1 MSTPQARPKLLTLR
15 FMTVVL
21 CGTFYFIALAMLAP
35 VIPHY
40 VKDDLGHGDFAV
52 GIATGVFAVGAILL
66 RLYFGRIGD
75 RIGRRVLIIL
85 GAGIVAITTLM
96 YGVVDSLAW
105 LIVWRFATGFGEAAF
120 FVGAATMVT
129 DLAPVERRGEA
140 VSYWSIAVYSGL
152 AFGPALGEALRGTD
166 RYMLTF
172 TVSAALAAVA
182 ALLGLLTRDVPR
194 EPSTSGPGHW
204 VHRAAIGPGVALLL
218 GLVPLAG
225 FTTFVSLYADEDL
238 GIGAGL
244 VFAVYGVIVLLIR
257 IFGARLP
264 DRLGGRQAGTIAL
277 AGAAIG
283 IGIVA
288 AWPSIA
294 GLYVGTVVFGI
305 GMAFM
310 YPALLLLTLDG
321 VPDNER
327 ASAIGTFSS
336 FFDGSQFVG
345 PAVCGAIA
353 AVTSYRGA
361 FAAGTVA
368 AILGLLWLRSPRGA
382 AVPATS

>member
-1 MSTPQARPKLLTLR
+1 VSATQKLLSFR
-15 FMTVVL
+15 FVTVVT
-21 CGTFYFIALAMLAP
+21 CGTFYFIALAMLTP

-52 GIATGVFAVGAILL
+52 GIATGVFAVGSILL
-66 RLYFGRIGD
+66 RLYFGRLGY
-75 RIGRRVLIIL
+75 RIGRRALIIF
-85 GAGIVAITTLM
+85 GASVVAFTTLM
-96 YGVVDSLAW
+96 YGAVDSLAW

-140 VSYWSIAVYSGL
+140 ISYWSIAVYSGL
-152 AFGPALGEALRGTD
+152 AFGPALGELLRGTD
-166 RYMLTF
+166 RYVLTF
-172 TVSAALAAVA
+172 TVSAVLAGIA
-182 ALLGLLTRDVPR
+182 ALLGLFTRDVPR
-194 EPSTSGPGHW
+194 EPSTDGPSAW

-218 GLVPLAG
+218 GLFPLAG

-244 VFAVYGVIVLLIR
+244 VFAVYGVLVLLIR

-277 AGAAIG
+277 AGAGLG

-288 AWPSIA
+288 LWPTIA
-294 GLYVGTVVFGI
+294 GLYTGTIVFAI

-345 PAVCGAIA
+345 PAVCGAVA
-353 AVTSYRGA
+353 ALTGYRGA
-361 FAAGTVA
+361 FAAGTVTA
-368 AILGLLWLRSPRGA
+368 LLGLFWLRSPRGA
-382 AVPATS
+382 RIPATS

>member
-1 MSTPQARPKLLTLR
+1 
-15 FMTVVL
+15 
-21 CGTFYFIALAMLAP
+21 
-35 VIPHY
+35 
-40 VKDDLGHGDFAV
+40 
-52 GIATGVFAVGAILL
+52 
-66 RLYFGRIGD
+66 
-75 RIGRRVLIIL
+75 
-85 GAGIVAITTLM
+85 
-96 YGVVDSLAW
+96 
-105 LIVWRFATGFGEAAF
+105 VWRFFTGFGEAAF

-152 AFGPALGEALRGTD
+152 AFGPALGEMLRDGD

-172 TVSAALAAVA
+172 TVSAALAAIA

-194 EPSTSGPGHW
+194 AAVTEAPAHW
-204 VHRAAIGPGVALLL
+204 VHRAAVGPGIALLL
-218 GLVPLAG
+218 GLFPLAG

-244 VFAVYGVIVLLIR
+244 VFLVYGIVVLCIR

-264 DRLGGRQAGTIAL
+264 DKLGGRTAGTIAL
-277 AGAAIG
+277 AGAAVG
-283 IGIVA
+283 IGVVALWPTIV
-288 AWPSIA
+288 
-294 GLYVGTVVFGI
+294 GLYSGTVVFAI
-305 GMAFM
+305 GMAFL
-310 YPALLLLTLDG
+310 YPSLLLLTLDG

-336 FFDGSQFVG
+336 FFDGSQFLG

-353 AVTSYRGA
+353 AVTGYRGA

-368 AILGLLWLRSPRGA
+368 ALLGLFWLRSERSIR
-382 AVPATS
+382 VPAAS